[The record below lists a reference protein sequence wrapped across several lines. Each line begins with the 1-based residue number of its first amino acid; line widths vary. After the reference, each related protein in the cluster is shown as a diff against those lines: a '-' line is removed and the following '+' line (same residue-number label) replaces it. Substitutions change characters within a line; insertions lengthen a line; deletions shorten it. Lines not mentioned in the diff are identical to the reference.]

1 MTLCLHFAFPVTH
14 ILMIKTSCF
23 WWFKL
28 RSRFLSMGMEK
39 KTKHLKICWLGIL
52 VYDVNKEFY
61 ESTDIRYKIEC

>member
-14 ILMIKTSCF
+14 ILIIKTSCF

-28 RSRFLSMGMEK
+28 ISRFLSMGMGEK
-39 KTKHLKICWLGIL
+39 KKLKICSLGIF

-61 ESTDIRYKIEC
+61 ESTDIR

>member
-28 RSRFLSMGMEK
+28 RTRFLQGME
-39 KTKHLKICWLGIL
+39 KTKHLKICWLSRFW

-61 ESTDIRYKIEC
+61 ESTDMYKD